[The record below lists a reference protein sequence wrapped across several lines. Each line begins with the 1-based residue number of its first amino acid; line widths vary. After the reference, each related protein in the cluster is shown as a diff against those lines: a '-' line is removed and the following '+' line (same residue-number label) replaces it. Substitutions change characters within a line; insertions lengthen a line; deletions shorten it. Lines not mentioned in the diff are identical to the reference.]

1 MMYEG
6 LQMDI
11 FVRELK
17 NLLNSMVYKSN
28 KLASKYETI
37 DIHRKAEEYIKV
49 RDGMDDFSSYVN
61 FYPEVYEAAGITGVI
76 RSQYLADKDKI
87 PYALRESIIRLQ
99 REYILNNY
107 EEKND
112 YYRNLSG
119 LPPYGTKESEF
130 IYVPENK
137 YEVNTTTPIHLLDAS
152 NIARLRSSGLLKKII
167 KEHPDK
173 DYLNHLVNRIDC
185 YVARKAMNYDLLF
198 ISESNPENIGLEFR
212 KFYSNAREYF
222 MNAIYNNNLA
232 SSYKYYDNF
241 IGFSITIM
249 AVQRLFG
256 SVFQQGITR
265 DFYDT
270 QLIRYLFDSYSIP
283 YIEEMTLDQ
292 MKILA
297 KNLNI
302 FLSIKSSTKVL
313 FDLCSIF
320 GFSNVNIYKY
330 LLVKDHI
337 RDSVTGIP
345 MFAEKT
351 IAHEDGTFTTEPD
364 YEKMF
369 EIYFQKV
376 NVKSRDVNTALED
389 KANKISYQSMTAG
402 DIYWIDDENLRKK
415 IYEANLNHIESKY
428 ISMDIM
434 FKITEMMYEIC
445 HTFRMIIDN
454 NKEFSRIKISVPR
467 LSSRPQDLYSIII
480 FLCAIWCKRFKFTG
494 EIPLK
499 PASIAYVYGFNFH
512 TDLNKIIND
521 IYESKY
527 IDNSVVKYLI
537 NFTVT
542 SNRDVDR
549 IYGNIK
555 DLKDFI
561 VEQMAQTKD
570 IEVYRAYK
578 ALYNSVLVVEDKKEV
593 YQKTDGTYA
602 KTWIE
607 LLESINPEL
616 YTFLDLYDTSDDKA
630 VVALMEHI
638 LYRLE
643 DLSSRYKYLHTAVE
657 SNALFSVLIKLV
669 KFFKSYTVDL
679 SAAGILYLFDDR
691 YFNMLKILD
700 GLTIEVERPLE
711 THLKALYMDMIES
724 MKIKIPKEDKL
735 KLYDWYLMYVL
746 KFVDEYIHLRDKIN
760 LTEVLADV
768 NSAILDQYADN
779 YDEIID
785 VIFKESVKLD
795 EKYTMYIKEG
805 HDEYITLKELLT
817 ANVFAL
823 LHPEKVIGEYNDH
836 LLPKVDEIRN
846 DLLKLKSTAVYDI
859 TPFCLVKLRLRDILY
874 GDVIAAVKTAMLDQ
888 YADNYDQ
895 AIESFK
901 KEIIKHRDEISDGV
915 VQKGID
921 EIHVTLKD
929 FMDNTV
935 KKNIA
940 VQIMGEYSDQIHSAT
955 VYDIDRK
962 TRLEMFDRLAIN
974 SHRWYFG
981 SWLKMQTKIGS
992 IVATMDKKDRFLA
1005 MDMITKLISEKGLA
1019 STVKFAE
1026 YISSLIHNDGETK
1039 FSFRDEALMQFLM
1052 HKDDNAFISE
1062 YADSISARTMYWELQ
1077 NAKMMFKDGMGRLRV
1092 DLIDPDGKISLDD
1105 SDVDKFVNTELK
1117 NLNLLNQYSDN
1128 YDANPEHDAVSAIKF
1143 RDSVRKIDTSL

>member
-1 MMYEG
+1 
-6 LQMDI
+6 
-11 FVRELK
+11 
-17 NLLNSMVYKSN
+17 
-28 KLASKYETI
+28 
-37 DIHRKAEEYIKV
+37 
-49 RDGMDDFSSYVN
+49 MDDFSSYVN
-61 FYPEVYEAAGITGVI
+61 FYPEVYEAAGITGTL

-87 PYALRESIIRLQ
+87 PYAIRDSIIRLQ
-99 REYILNNY
+99 REYILNHY

-112 YYRNLSG
+112 YYRNLNG
-119 LPPYGTKESEF
+119 LPPYGTKPSEF
-130 IYVPENK
+130 IYVPENR
-137 YEVNTTTPIHLLDAS
+137 YEIDSTTPIHLLDAS
-152 NIARLRSSGLLKKII
+152 NIARLRSSGLMKKII
-167 KEHPDK
+167 AEHPGK
-173 DYLNHLVNRIDC
+173 DYLNHLVNRIDV
-185 YVARKAMNYDLLF
+185 YTARKAMNYDLLY
-198 ISESNPENIGLEFR
+198 IDASNPENIGLEFR

-222 MNAIYNNNLA
+222 MNAIYNTNLA

-241 IGFSITIM
+241 IGFSIVIM
-249 AVQRLFG
+249 AVQRLMG

-337 RDSVTGIP
+337 RDAVTGQP
-345 MFAEKT
+345 VFADKT
-351 IAHEDGTFTTEPD
+351 IAHEDGTYEVKPD

-369 EIYFQKV
+369 EVYFQKV

-389 KANKISYQSMTAG
+389 KANKVSYNAMTSG
-402 DIYWIDDENLRKK
+402 DIYWVNDEKLREK

-454 NKEFSRIKISVPR
+454 NKEFRRIKISVPR
-467 LSSRPQDLYSIII
+467 LSSRQQDLYSIII
-480 FLCAIWCKRFKFTG
+480 FLCAIWCKRYKFTG

-512 TDLNKIIND
+512 TDLQKIIND

-527 IDNSVVKYLI
+527 IDKSVVKYLI

-561 VEQMAQTKD
+561 VEQMAETKD

-602 KTWIE
+602 QTWIE
-607 LLESINPEL
+607 LLESVNPEL
-616 YTFLDLYDTSDDKA
+616 YTFLDLYDMSDDKA

-643 DLSSRYKYLHTAVE
+643 DLSSRFKYLHTAVE

-700 GLTIEVERPLE
+700 GISFDVEKPLE

-724 MKIKIPKEDKL
+724 MRIKIPKEDKL

-746 KFVDEYIHLRDKIN
+746 KFVDEYIPLRDKLN

-768 NSAILDQYADN
+768 NSSILDQYADN
-779 YDEIID
+779 YDEVID
-785 VIFKESVKLD
+785 VICKESIRLD
-795 EKYTMYIKEG
+795 QKMDTFIKEG
-805 HDEYITLKELLT
+805 HDEYLTLKELLT
-817 ANVFAL
+817 GNIFAIL
-823 LHPEKVIGEYNDH
+823 NAEKVIGEYNDH

-846 DLLKLKSTAVYDI
+846 DLLKLKSEATHDI
-859 TPFCLVKLRLRDILY
+859 TPYCLVKLNLRDILY
-874 GDVIAAVKTAMLDQ
+874 GDVVAAVRTAMLDQ
-888 YADNYDQ
+888 YADNFDEKIDALQ
-895 AIESFK
+895 
-901 KEIIKHRDEISDGV
+901 KEIIKHRDEISDV
-915 VQKGID
+915 DIQKGID

-929 FMDNTV
+929 FLDCTV

-940 VQIMGEYSDQIHSAT
+940 VQIMGEYADQIHSAT

-962 TRLEMFDRLAIN
+962 TRLEMFDKLLVT
-974 SHRWYFG
+974 SHRWYFE
-981 SWLKMQTKIGS
+981 SWLKMRTKIGS
-992 IVATMDKKDRFLA
+992 IMATMDKKDRLIA
-1005 MDMITKLISEKGLA
+1005 MDMIGKIISEKGLD

-1026 YISSLIHNDGETK
+1026 YISSLIHTDRETK
-1039 FSFRDEALMQFLM
+1039 FSFRDESLMQFLL
-1052 HKDDNAFISE
+1052 HKDDKAFISE
-1062 YADSISARTMYWELQ
+1062 YSDSISARTMYWELQ
-1077 NAKMMFKDGMGRLRV
+1077 NAKMVFKDGMDSLRV
-1092 DLIDPDGKISLDD
+1092 DLIDPDGEITLDD
-1105 SDVDKFVNTELK
+1105 SDVDKVVNIELK
-1117 NLNLLNQYSDN
+1117 NLTLLHQYSDS
-1128 YDANPEHDAVSAIKF
+1128 YDVNPEHDARSSINF
-1143 RDSVRKIDTSL
+1143 RDSVRKINTSL